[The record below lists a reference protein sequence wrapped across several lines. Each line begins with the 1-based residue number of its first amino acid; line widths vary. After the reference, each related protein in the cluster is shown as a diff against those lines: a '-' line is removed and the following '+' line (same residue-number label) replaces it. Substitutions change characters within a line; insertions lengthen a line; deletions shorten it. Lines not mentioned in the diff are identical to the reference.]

1 MARPLI
7 RPPATFSPRG
17 GEKDL
22 RCAALLILLASACA
36 HHDLTPREVNAYL
49 SGGGSRMNF
58 HGHSQFRSVHF
69 EVAGQS
75 AAARKWLRTPEAGA
89 SIAYSDVHQA
99 RSWFGYRYGDPN
111 DSVRAVSSY
120 VFVRHR
126 WRDWSD
132 FQPYAEIGTGPMWS
146 NRRIPAAT
154 SRFNMNSQA
163 GFGAVLFSNSRMPL
177 RIGYRFSHISNG
189 GLMGRNPGLE
199 VHQVIV
205 GFRVHRLGLMS
216 VTQ

>member
-1 MARPLI
+1 MR
-7 RPPATFSPRG
+7 RVFF
-17 GEKDL
+17 
-22 RCAALLILLASACA
+22 LAMFVASSCA
-36 HHDLTPREVNAYL
+36 HVFTPREVNAYL

-120 VFVRHR
+120 FFV
-126 WRDWSD
+126 
-132 FQPYAEIGTGPMWS
+132 
-146 NRRIPAAT
+146 
-154 SRFNMNSQA
+154 
-163 GFGAVLFSNSRMPL
+163 
-177 RIGYRFSHISNG
+177 
-189 GLMGRNPGLE
+189 
-199 VHQVIV
+199 
-205 GFRVHRLGLMS
+205 
-216 VTQ
+216 